1 MRGNIALFLNHVK
14 NSMNFTNNRT
24 VSLKKMM
31 ALAGLFWFFFLIFY
45 LLGAL
50 TFHCGEQAFTAFYVW
65 FNGSI
70 FYPILATLL
79 ILTLIFHVVI
89 AITRQ
94 LSNNVSSG
102 DQYKKPY
109 PKAVPRVVAW
119 SGASIIL
126 IFIITH
132 SVQMLSINTVD
143 LYSEIQNIFQRPIM
157 WAIYGLGM
165 IAISAHLHHGLSNV
179 LQTLGISSKQYK
191 STAFIIVLLIMA
203 GYASIPL
210 GILYAK
216 V

>member
-1 MRGNIALFLNHVK
+1 
-14 NSMNFTNNRT
+14 MNYTNNRT

-31 ALAGLFWFFFLIFY
+31 AMAGLFWFFFLIFY

-50 TFHCGEQAFTAFYVW
+50 TFHSGEEAFTAFYVW

-70 FYPILATLL
+70 FYPVLATLL
-79 ILTLIFHVVI
+79 IATLAFHVVV
-89 AITRQ
+89 AVTRQ
-94 LSNNVSSG
+94 LSNNISSG
-102 DQYKKPY
+102 DRYKKPY
-109 PKAVPRVVAW
+109 PKAVPRIVAW

-132 SVQMLSINTVD
+132 TVQMLSINTVD
-143 LYSEIQNIFQRPIM
+143 LYSEITNIFQRPVM

-165 IAISAHLHHGLSNV
+165 IAISTHLHHGLSNA
-179 LQTLGISSKQYK
+179 LQTLGVSSKQHK
-191 STAFIIVLLIMA
+191 GIALLIVLLIMA

>member
-1 MRGNIALFLNHVK
+1 
-14 NSMNFTNNRT
+14 MNYTNNRT

-31 ALAGLFWFFFLIFY
+31 AMAGLFWFFFLIFY

-50 TFHCGEQAFTAFYVW
+50 TFHSGEEAFTAFYVW

-70 FYPILATLL
+70 FYPVLATLL
-79 ILTLIFHVVI
+79 IATLAFHVVV
-89 AITRQ
+89 AVKRQ
-94 LSNNVSSG
+94 LSNNISSG
-102 DQYKKPY
+102 DRYKKPY
-109 PKAVPRVVAW
+109 PKAVPRIVAW

-132 SVQMLSINTVD
+132 TVQMLSINTVD
-143 LYSEIQNIFQRPIM
+143 LYSEITNIFQRPVM

-165 IAISAHLHHGLSNV
+165 IAISTHLHHGLSNV
-179 LQTLGISSKQYK
+179 LQTLGVSSKQHK
-191 STAFIIVLLIMA
+191 GIALLIVLLIMA

>member
-1 MRGNIALFLNHVK
+1 
-14 NSMNFTNNRT
+14 MNYTNNRT

-31 ALAGLFWFFFLIFY
+31 AMAGLFWFFFLIFY

-50 TFHCGEQAFTAFYVW
+50 TFHSGEEAFTAFYVW

-70 FYPILATLL
+70 FYPVLATLL
-79 ILTLIFHVVI
+79 IATLAFHVVV
-89 AITRQ
+89 AVTRQ
-94 LSNNVSSG
+94 LSNNISSG
-102 DQYKKPY
+102 DRYKKPY

-132 SVQMLSINTVD
+132 TVQMLSINTVD
-143 LYSEIQNIFQRPIM
+143 LYSEITNIFQRPVM

-165 IAISAHLHHGLSNV
+165 IAISTHLHHGLSNV
-179 LQTLGISSKQYK
+179 LQTLGVSSKQHK
-191 STAFIIVLLIMA
+191 GIALLIVLLIMA

>member
-1 MRGNIALFLNHVK
+1 
-14 NSMNFTNNRT
+14 MNYTNNRT

-31 ALAGLFWFFFLIFY
+31 AMAGLFWFFFLIFY

-50 TFHCGEQAFTAFYVW
+50 TFHSGEKAFTAFYVW

-70 FYPILATLL
+70 FYPVLATLL
-79 ILTLIFHVVI
+79 IATLAFHVVV
-89 AITRQ
+89 AVTRQ
-94 LSNNVSSG
+94 LSNNISSG
-102 DQYKKPY
+102 DRYKKPY
-109 PKAVPRVVAW
+109 PKAVPRIVAW

-132 SVQMLSINTVD
+132 TVQMLSINTVD
-143 LYSEIQNIFQRPIM
+143 LYSEITNIFQRPVM

-165 IAISAHLHHGLSNV
+165 IAISTHLHHGLSNV
-179 LQTLGISSKQYK
+179 LQTLGVSSKQHK
-191 STAFIIVLLIMA
+191 GIALLIVLLIMA

>member
-1 MRGNIALFLNHVK
+1 
-14 NSMNFTNNRT
+14 MNYTNNRT

-31 ALAGLFWFFFLIFY
+31 AMAGLFWFFFLIFY

-50 TFHCGEQAFTAFYVW
+50 TFHSGEEAFTAFYVW

-70 FYPILATLL
+70 FYPVLAVLLIATLA
-79 ILTLIFHVVI
+79 FHVVV
-89 AITRQ
+89 AVTRQ
-94 LSNNVSSG
+94 LSNNISSG
-102 DQYKKPY
+102 DRYKKPY
-109 PKAVPRVVAW
+109 PKAVPRIVAW

-132 SVQMLSINTVD
+132 TVQMLSINTVD
-143 LYSEIQNIFQRPIM
+143 LYSEITNIFQRPVM

-165 IAISAHLHHGLSNV
+165 IAISTHLHHGLSNV
-179 LQTLGISSKQYK
+179 LQTLGVSSKQHK
-191 STAFIIVLLIMA
+191 GIALLIVLLIMA

>member
-1 MRGNIALFLNHVK
+1 
-14 NSMNFTNNRT
+14 MNFTNNRT
-24 VSLKKMM
+24 VNLKKMM
-31 ALAGLFWFFFLIFY
+31 AIAGLFWFFFLIFY

-50 TFHCGEQAFTAFYVW
+50 TFHSGEEAFTAFYVW

-70 FYPILATLL
+70 FYPVLATLL
-79 ILTLIFHVVI
+79 ILTITFHVFV

-102 DQYKKPY
+102 DRYKKPY
-109 PKAVPRVVAW
+109 PKAVPRIVAW

-132 SVQMLSINTVD
+132 TVQMLSINTVD
-143 LYSEIQNIFQRPIM
+143 LYSEINNIFQRPIM

-165 IAISAHLHHGLSNV
+165 IAISTHLHHGLSNV
-179 LQTLGISSKQYK
+179 LQTLGVSSKQHK
-191 STAFIIVLLIMA
+191 SIALLIVLLIMA

>member
-1 MRGNIALFLNHVK
+1 MNYTNI
-14 NSMNFTNNRT
+14 RT

-31 ALAGLFWFFFLIFY
+31 AMAGLFWFFFLIFY

-50 TFHCGEQAFTAFYVW
+50 TFHSGEEAFTAFYVW

-70 FYPILATLL
+70 FYPVLATLL
-79 ILTLIFHVVI
+79 IATLAFHVVV
-89 AITRQ
+89 AVTRQ
-94 LSNNVSSG
+94 LSNNISSG
-102 DQYKKPY
+102 DRYKKPY
-109 PKAVPRVVAW
+109 PKAVPRIVAW

-132 SVQMLSINTVD
+132 TVQMLSINTVD
-143 LYSEIQNIFQRPIM
+143 LYSEITNIFQRPVM

-165 IAISAHLHHGLSNV
+165 IAISTHLHHGLSNV
-179 LQTLGISSKQYK
+179 LQTLGVSSKQHK
-191 STAFIIVLLIMA
+191 GIALLIVLLIMA

>member
-1 MRGNIALFLNHVK
+1 
-14 NSMNFTNNRT
+14 
-24 VSLKKMM
+24 M
-31 ALAGLFWFFFLIFY
+31 AIAGLFWFFFLIFY

-50 TFHCGEQAFTAFYVW
+50 TFHSGEQAFTAFYAW

-79 ILTLIFHVVI
+79 ILTLAFHVFI

-102 DQYKKPY
+102 ERYKKLY
-109 PKAVPRVVAW
+109 PKAIPRIVAW

-126 IFIITH
+126 IFIVTH
-132 SVQMLSINTVD
+132 TVQMLSINTID
-143 LYSEIQNIFQRPIM
+143 LYSEVQNIFQRPIM

-165 IAISAHLHHGLSNV
+165 IAISTHLHHGLTNV
-179 LQTLGISSKQYK
+179 LQTLGISSKQHK
-191 STAFIIVLLIMA
+191 GIALIIVLLIMA

-210 GILYAK
+210 GVLYAK

>member
-1 MRGNIALFLNHVK
+1 
-14 NSMNFTNNRT
+14 MNFTNNRT
-24 VSLKKMM
+24 VNLKKMM
-31 ALAGLFWFFFLIFY
+31 AIAGLFWFFFLIFY

-50 TFHCGEQAFTAFYVW
+50 TFHSGEEAFTAFYVW

-70 FYPILATLL
+70 FYPVLATLL
-79 ILTLIFHVVI
+79 ILTITFHVFV

-102 DQYKKPY
+102 DRYEKPY
-109 PKAVPRVVAW
+109 PKAVPRIVAW

-132 SVQMLSINTVD
+132 TVQMLSINTVD
-143 LYSEIQNIFQRPIM
+143 LYSEINNIFQKPIM

-165 IAISAHLHHGLSNV
+165 IAISTHLHHGLSNV
-179 LQTLGISSKQYK
+179 LQTLGVSSKQHK
-191 STAFIIVLLIMA
+191 SIALLIVLLIMA

>member
-1 MRGNIALFLNHVK
+1 
-14 NSMNFTNNRT
+14 MNFTNNRT

-31 ALAGLFWFFFLIFY
+31 AIAGLFWFFFLIFY

-50 TFHCGEQAFTAFYVW
+50 TFHSGEEAFTAFYVW

-70 FYPILATLL
+70 FYPVLTILL
-79 ILTLIFHVVI
+79 ILTITFHVFV

-102 DQYKKPY
+102 DRYKKPY
-109 PKAVPRVVAW
+109 PKAVPRIVAW

-132 SVQMLSINTVD
+132 TVQMLSINTVD
-143 LYSEIQNIFQRPIM
+143 LYSEITNIFQRPIM

-165 IAISAHLHHGLSNV
+165 IAISTHLHHGLSNV
-179 LQTLGISSKQYK
+179 LQTLGVSSKQHK
-191 STAFIIVLLIMA
+191 SIALLIVLLIMA

>member
-1 MRGNIALFLNHVK
+1 
-14 NSMNFTNNRT
+14 MNYTNNRT

-31 ALAGLFWFFFLIFY
+31 AMAGLFWFFFLIFY

-50 TFHCGEQAFTAFYVW
+50 TFHSGEEAFTAFYVW

-70 FYPILATLL
+70 FYPVLATLL
-79 ILTLIFHVVI
+79 IATLAFHVVV
-89 AITRQ
+89 AVTRQ
-94 LSNNVSSG
+94 LSNNISSG
-102 DQYKKPY
+102 DRYKKPY
-109 PKAVPRVVAW
+109 PKAVPRIVAW

-132 SVQMLSINTVD
+132 TVQMLSINTVD
-143 LYSEIQNIFQRPIM
+143 LYSEITNIFQRPVM

-165 IAISAHLHHGLSNV
+165 IAISTHLHHGLSNV
-179 LQTLGISSKQYK
+179 LQTLGVSSKQHK
-191 STAFIIVLLIMA
+191 GIALLIVLLMMA

>member
-1 MRGNIALFLNHVK
+1 
-14 NSMNFTNNRT
+14 MNYTNNPT

-31 ALAGLFWFFFLIFY
+31 AMAGLFWFFFLIFY

-50 TFHCGEQAFTAFYVW
+50 TFHSGEEAFTAFYVW

-70 FYPILATLL
+70 FYPVLATLL
-79 ILTLIFHVVI
+79 IATLAFHVVV
-89 AITRQ
+89 AVTRQ
-94 LSNNVSSG
+94 LSNNISSG
-102 DQYKKPY
+102 DRYKKPY
-109 PKAVPRVVAW
+109 PKAVPRIVAW

-132 SVQMLSINTVD
+132 TVQMLSINTVD
-143 LYSEIQNIFQRPIM
+143 LYSEITNIFQRPVM
-157 WAIYGLGM
+157 WVIYGLGM
-165 IAISAHLHHGLSNV
+165 IAISTHLHHGLSNV
-179 LQTLGISSKQYK
+179 LQTLGVSSKQHK
-191 STAFIIVLLIMA
+191 GIALLIVLLIMA

>member
-1 MRGNIALFLNHVK
+1 
-14 NSMNFTNNRT
+14 MNFTNNRT
-24 VSLKKMM
+24 VNLKKMM
-31 ALAGLFWFFFLIFY
+31 AIAGLFWFFFLIFY

-50 TFHCGEQAFTAFYVW
+50 TFHSGEEAFTAFYVW

-70 FYPILATLL
+70 FYQVLATLL
-79 ILTLIFHVVI
+79 ILTITFHVFV

-102 DQYKKPY
+102 DRYEKPY
-109 PKAVPRVVAW
+109 PKAVPRIVAW

-132 SVQMLSINTVD
+132 TVQMLSINTVD
-143 LYSEIQNIFQRPIM
+143 LYSEINNIFQRPIM

-165 IAISAHLHHGLSNV
+165 IAISTHLHHGLSNV
-179 LQTLGISSKQYK
+179 LQTLGVSSKQHK
-191 STAFIIVLLIMA
+191 SIALLIVLLVMA

>member
-1 MRGNIALFLNHVK
+1 
-14 NSMNFTNNRT
+14 MNYTNNRT

-31 ALAGLFWFFFLIFY
+31 AMAGLFWFFFLIFY

-50 TFHCGEQAFTAFYVW
+50 TFHSGEEAFTAFYVW

-70 FYPILATLL
+70 FYPVLATLL
-79 ILTLIFHVVI
+79 IATLAFHVVV
-89 AITRQ
+89 AVTRQ
-94 LSNNVSSG
+94 LSNNISSG
-102 DQYKKPY
+102 DRYKKPY
-109 PKAVPRVVAW
+109 PKAVPRIVAW

-132 SVQMLSINTVD
+132 TVQMLSINTVD
-143 LYSEIQNIFQRPIM
+143 LYSEITNIFQRPVM

-165 IAISAHLHHGLSNV
+165 IAISTHLHHGLSNV
-179 LQTLGISSKQYK
+179 FQTLVVSSKQHK
-191 STAFIIVLLIMA
+191 GLALLIVLLIMA

>member
-1 MRGNIALFLNHVK
+1 
-14 NSMNFTNNRT
+14 MNYTNNRT

-31 ALAGLFWFFFLIFY
+31 AMAGLFWFFFLIFY

-50 TFHCGEQAFTAFYVW
+50 TFHSGEEAFTAFYVW

-70 FYPILATLL
+70 FYPVLATLL
-79 ILTLIFHVVI
+79 IATLAFHVVV
-89 AITRQ
+89 AVTRQ
-94 LSNNVSSG
+94 LSNNISSG
-102 DQYKKPY
+102 DRYKKPY
-109 PKAVPRVVAW
+109 PNAVPRIVAW

-132 SVQMLSINTVD
+132 TVQMLSINTVD
-143 LYSEIQNIFQRPIM
+143 LYSEITNIFQRPIM

-165 IAISAHLHHGLSNV
+165 IAISTHLHHGLSNV
-179 LQTLGISSKQYK
+179 LQTLGVSSKQHK
-191 STAFIIVLLIMA
+191 GIALLIVLLIMA

>member
-1 MRGNIALFLNHVK
+1 
-14 NSMNFTNNRT
+14 MNFTNNRT
-24 VSLKKMM
+24 VNLKKMM
-31 ALAGLFWFFFLIFY
+31 AIAGLFWFFFLIFY

-50 TFHCGEQAFTAFYVW
+50 TFHSGEEAFTAFYVW

-70 FYPILATLL
+70 FYPVLTILL
-79 ILTLIFHVVI
+79 ILTITFHVFV

-102 DQYKKPY
+102 DRYKKPY
-109 PKAVPRVVAW
+109 PKAVPRIVAW

-132 SVQMLSINTVD
+132 TVQMLSINTVD
-143 LYSEIQNIFQRPIM
+143 LYSEITNIFQRPIM

-165 IAISAHLHHGLSNV
+165 IAISTHLHHGLSNV
-179 LQTLGISSKQYK
+179 LQTLGVSSKQHK
-191 STAFIIVLLIMA
+191 SIALLIVLLIMV

>member
-1 MRGNIALFLNHVK
+1 
-14 NSMNFTNNRT
+14 MNFTNNRT

-31 ALAGLFWFFFLIFY
+31 AIAGLFWFFFLIFY

-50 TFHCGEQAFTAFYVW
+50 TFHSGEEAFTAFYVW

-70 FYPILATLL
+70 FYPVLTILL
-79 ILTLIFHVVI
+79 ILTITFHVFV

-102 DQYKKPY
+102 DRYKKPY
-109 PKAVPRVVAW
+109 PKAVPRIVAW

-132 SVQMLSINTVD
+132 TVQLLSINTVD
-143 LYSEIQNIFQRPIM
+143 LYSEITNIFQRPIM

-165 IAISAHLHHGLSNV
+165 IAISTHLHHGLSNV
-179 LQTLGISSKQYK
+179 LQTLGVSSKQHK
-191 STAFIIVLLIMA
+191 SIALLIVLLIMV

>member
-1 MRGNIALFLNHVK
+1 
-14 NSMNFTNNRT
+14 MNFTNNRT

-31 ALAGLFWFFFLIFY
+31 AIAGLFWFFFLIFY

-50 TFHCGEQAFTAFYVW
+50 TFHSGEQAFTAFYVW

-70 FYPILATLL
+70 FYPILIALL
-79 ILTLIFHVVI
+79 ILTLTFHVFI

-102 DQYKKPY
+102 DRYKKSY
-109 PKAVPRVVAW
+109 PKAVPRIVAW

-126 IFIITH
+126 AFIVTH
-132 SVQMLSINTVD
+132 SVQMLSTETID
-143 LYSEIQNIFQRPIM
+143 LYSEIQSIFQRPLM
-157 WAIYGLGM
+157 WVIYGLGM
-165 IAISAHLHHGLSNV
+165 VAISTHLYHGLTNV
-179 LQTLGISSKQYK
+179 LQTLGISSKQHK
-191 STAFIIVLLIMA
+191 GLALIIVLIIMA

-210 GILYAK
+210 GVLYAK

>member
-1 MRGNIALFLNHVK
+1 
-14 NSMNFTNNRT
+14 MNFTNNRT

-31 ALAGLFWFFFLIFY
+31 AIAGLFWFFFLIFY

-50 TFHCGEQAFTAFYVW
+50 TFHSGEQAFTAFYAW

-70 FYPILATLL
+70 FYSILATLL
-79 ILTLIFHVVI
+79 ILTLAFHVFI

-102 DQYKKPY
+102 ERYKKPY
-109 PKAVPRVVAW
+109 PKAIPRIVAW

-132 SVQMLSINTVD
+132 TVQMLSINTID
-143 LYSEIQNIFQRPIM
+143 LYSEVQNIFQRPIM

-165 IAISAHLHHGLSNV
+165 IAISTHLHHGLTNV
-179 LQTLGISSKQYK
+179 LQTLGISSKQHK
-191 STAFIIVLLIMA
+191 GIALIIVLLIMA

-210 GILYAK
+210 GVLYAK

>member
-1 MRGNIALFLNHVK
+1 
-14 NSMNFTNNRT
+14 MNYTNNPT

-31 ALAGLFWFFFLIFY
+31 AMAGLFWFFFLIFY

-50 TFHCGEQAFTAFYVW
+50 TFHSGEEAFTAFYVW

-70 FYPILATLL
+70 FYPVLATLL
-79 ILTLIFHVVI
+79 IATLAFHVVV
-89 AITRQ
+89 AVTRQ
-94 LSNNVSSG
+94 LSNNISSG
-102 DQYKKPY
+102 DRYKKPY
-109 PKAVPRVVAW
+109 PKAVPRIVAW

-132 SVQMLSINTVD
+132 TFQMLSINTVD
-143 LYSEIQNIFQRPIM
+143 LYSEITNIFQRPVM

-165 IAISAHLHHGLSNV
+165 IAISTHLHHGLSNV
-179 LQTLGISSKQYK
+179 LQTLGVSSKQHK
-191 STAFIIVLLIMA
+191 GIALLIVLLIMA

>member
-1 MRGNIALFLNHVK
+1 
-14 NSMNFTNNRT
+14 MNYINNRT

-31 ALAGLFWFFFLIFY
+31 AMAGLFWFFFLIFY

-50 TFHCGEQAFTAFYVW
+50 TFHSGEEAFTAFYVW

-70 FYPILATLL
+70 FYPVLATLL
-79 ILTLIFHVVI
+79 IATLAFHVVV
-89 AITRQ
+89 AVTRQ
-94 LSNNVSSG
+94 LSNNISSG
-102 DQYKKPY
+102 DRYKKPY
-109 PKAVPRVVAW
+109 PKAVPRIVAW

-126 IFIITH
+126 LFIITH
-132 SVQMLSINTVD
+132 TVQMLSINTVD
-143 LYSEIQNIFQRPIM
+143 LYSEITNIFQRPLM

-165 IAISAHLHHGLSNV
+165 IAISTHLHHGLSNV
-179 LQTLGISSKQYK
+179 FQTLGVSSKQHK
-191 STAFIIVLLIMA
+191 GIALLIVLLIMA

>member
-1 MRGNIALFLNHVK
+1 
-14 NSMNFTNNRT
+14 MNYTNNRT

-31 ALAGLFWFFFLIFY
+31 AMAGLFWFFFLIFY

-50 TFHCGEQAFTAFYVW
+50 TFHSGEEAFTAFYVW

-70 FYPILATLL
+70 FYPVLATLL
-79 ILTLIFHVVI
+79 IATLAFHVVV
-89 AITRQ
+89 AVTRQ
-94 LSNNVSSG
+94 LSNNISSG
-102 DQYKKPY
+102 DRYKKPY
-109 PKAVPRVVAW
+109 PRAVPRIVAW

-132 SVQMLSINTVD
+132 TVQMLSINTVD
-143 LYSEIQNIFQRPIM
+143 LYSEITNIFQRPVM

-165 IAISAHLHHGLSNV
+165 IAISTHLHHGLSNV
-179 LQTLGISSKQYK
+179 LQTLGVSSKQHK
-191 STAFIIVLLIMA
+191 GIALLIVLLIMA

>member
-1 MRGNIALFLNHVK
+1 
-14 NSMNFTNNRT
+14 MNFTNNRT

-31 ALAGLFWFFFLIFY
+31 AIAGLFWFFFLIFY

-50 TFHCGEQAFTAFYVW
+50 TFHSGEQAFTAFYVW

-70 FYPILATLL
+70 FYPILIALL
-79 ILTLIFHVVI
+79 ILTLTFHVFI

-102 DQYKKPY
+102 DRYKKSY
-109 PKAVPRVVAW
+109 PKAVPRIVAW

-132 SVQMLSINTVD
+132 GVQMHSINTID

-165 IAISAHLHHGLSNV
+165 IAISTHLHHGLTNV
-179 LQTLGISSKQYK
+179 LQTLGISSKQHK
-191 STAFIIVLLIMA
+191 GIALIIVLIIMA

-210 GILYAK
+210 GVLYAK